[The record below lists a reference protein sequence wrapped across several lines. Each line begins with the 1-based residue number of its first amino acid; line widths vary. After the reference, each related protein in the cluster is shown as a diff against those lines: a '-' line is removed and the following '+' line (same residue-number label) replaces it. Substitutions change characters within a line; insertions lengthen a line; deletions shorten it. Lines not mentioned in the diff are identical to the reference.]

1 MLGTTSLGWV
11 IFVGLFLV
19 SHFLPAQSAIPTQT
33 PIIQA
38 QHFSLEE
45 GLSHRHVTSIH
56 QDSAGFLW
64 FGSKYGLNRFDGY
77 GFKWFTEEKNGLQSN
92 EIDQILADSKG
103 RLWLFHT
110 GNIWQGDVITIDL
123 FDPVTQLVQSFKEVF
138 GPTARFDQSDIICFT
153 KNKQGHLAFLTKSH
167 LIVYTDR
174 FVYYPISEPD
184 ISLARQIYWADDG
197 RFWVVV
203 VKRLDRTKLLILDSE
218 GTVEH
223 EILEEINAE
232 PVILDLDGQG
242 GGKYSTF
249 VRAKDYERIHQKYYI
264 IDSTGYK
271 SEDLASERFFGA
283 YDIKQGF
290 LSAVM
295 QKIQS
300 YYWVST
306 EEREFKLLP
315 EDGGRPILLSEQY
328 PFLKFP
334 TSIMVDHEGAIWVA
348 TEFGVYRFIL
358 KKPRFKVFLHDRKVP
373 VTDETFSIRGMAV
386 VDDGADSYLWAAIE
400 QLGLLWR
407 VDLRTGEEREIKGK
421 IGARWALG
429 KTKQNDILFA
439 GTRDMLKIHGKT
451 GEVMHS
457 YQFEKP
463 ADALAIWMNVEDK
476 YGKIWSD
483 NYETGKLIFFND
495 GKQTSL
501 ENWTGDPGTIYTYQF
516 SENETDTAWVAT
528 SKGLFRL
535 NIQNGQVVARYWKE
549 GKGKFHLPFD
559 HVYHF
564 IQEEN
569 GTFWLATATGGLV
582 NWSPDQGI
590 IERLTRVDGLPNNTI
605 YAVYP
610 DEHGNFWMP
619 TDYGIAVLNRT
630 TRKIRTYTVKDG
642 LSNNEFNRIS
652 HCRDEAGNFYFGSL
666 NGVTAFHPDDFVTD
680 TTAYHPPMVITGF
693 HQFDA
698 SSNHIVDKTAELLRS
713 NTIVMRPGDNL
724 LRLEFSLLAFQNMKN
739 VQYSYQLK
747 GVDGEWNY
755 QNENTIRLSRLPY
768 GKYVLAIR
776 GQTAEGMWSDKM
788 LNINVWVVKPF
799 YLQTWFIVLVIAS
812 VLGGIFYYYK
822 QRERRLKDRQS
833 ELELMVRERTAII
846 EHQKEELQSL
856 DAAKSRFFAN
866 ISHELRTPLTLMLGP
881 IRSLLKGKH
890 SQEQQEKLLNI
901 ARQSGQQLQ
910 QLINEIL
917 DLRKLEMG
925 KMEVQV
931 EPTLLTTFFNRHAS
945 QFESLAKSKQID
957 YSYETT
963 IPNDIA
969 ANIDQEKCRQILYNL
984 ISNALKFTPAG
995 GWVSV
1000 NCSLQGNNL
1009 RLNVS
1014 DSGFGIP
1021 PEDLPHVFDRFFQS
1035 NRPGKI
1041 AEGGTGIGLALCQ
1054 EYSRLFGGS
1063 ISVES
1068 TVGKGSV
1075 FSVEFPV
1082 TLADTRQ
1089 LLPAGATSETI
1100 EPEAI
1105 SQASVVAKSAPAPE
1119 ELTSKPTILLVEDN
1133 TELQAYIRLILEE
1146 KYHVITA
1153 GNGQEALN
1161 LLLNNNNATPHSALH
1176 TPHLIL
1182 SDLMMPV
1189 MDGYQLLERLKSDDT
1204 TRHIPVIM
1212 LTARAEAK
1220 DRLKALRIGVDDYLT
1235 KPFDE
1240 EELLVRIENLLNNQV
1255 ARRSTFTNKTAPNAN
1270 PLISQPDREWLETF
1284 EEYVQKHFSS
1294 DILSVSTLAQEF
1306 AMSEST
1312 LLRQLKR
1319 LTGLSPIQ
1327 YIQEVRLNEAR
1338 LLLENRSYSSIAQVA
1353 SKVGYVDARTFTRSF
1368 KQRFGKVPTELM
1380 GE

>member
-1 MLGTTSLGWV
+1 M
-11 IFVGLFLV
+11 
-19 SHFLPAQSAIPTQT
+19 PAQSAIFNQT

-38 QHFSLEE
+38 QYFSLEE

-92 EIDQILADSKG
+92 EIDQILADAKG

-110 GNIWQGDVITIDL
+110 GNIWQGEVITIDL
-123 FDPVTQLVQSFKEVF
+123 FDPVTHLVQSFKEAF
-138 GPTARFDQSDIICFT
+138 GETARFDQSDIICFT

-167 LIVYTDR
+167 LIVHTDR

-184 ISLARQIYWADDG
+184 IRLARKIYWADDG

-203 VKRLDRTKLLILDSE
+203 VKRLERTKLLILDSE

-223 EILEEINAE
+223 EILEEKNAE
-232 PVILDLDGQG
+232 PVIRDLDEHG
-242 GGKYSTF
+242 GGQYSTSI
-249 VRAKDYERIHQKYYI
+249 RAGASGQTQRKHYK
-264 IDSTGYK
+264 IDPSGNK
-271 SEDLASERFFGA
+271 SEDLAAERFFGA

-290 LSAVM
+290 LSAILE
-295 QKIQS
+295 KIQS

-315 EDGGRPILLSEQY
+315 ENGGRPILLSEQY
-328 PFLKFP
+328 PSLKFP
-334 TSIMVDHEGAIWVA
+334 TSILADHEGAIWVA
-348 TEFGVYRFIL
+348 TEFGVYRFML

-373 VTDETFSIRGMAV
+373 LTDETFSIRGMAV
-386 VDDGADSYLWAAIE
+386 VDDGADSYLWAMVE

-407 VDLRTGEEREIKGK
+407 VDLRTGEEREIMGRD
-421 IGARWALG
+421 GARWALG
-429 KTKQNDILFA
+429 KTKQNEILCA
-439 GTRDMLKIHGKT
+439 GTRDMLKIKGKT
-451 GEVMHS
+451 GEVVHS
-457 YQFEKP
+457 YHFEKP

-483 NYETGKLIFFND
+483 NYEAGKLIFFNE
-495 GKQTSL
+495 GKQTNL

-516 SENETDTAWVAT
+516 AEDKTDTAWVAT

-559 HVYHF
+559 HVHHF
-564 IQEEN
+564 IQAEN

-582 NWSPDQGI
+582 NWSPNQGI

-619 TDYGIAVLNRT
+619 TDYGIAILNRS
-630 TRKIRTYTVKDG
+630 TRSIRTYTVNDG

-652 HCRDEAGNFYFGSL
+652 HCRDEAGNFYFGTL
-666 NGVTAFHPDDFVTD
+666 NGVTAFHPDDFVAD
-680 TTAYHPPMVITGF
+680 TTAYHPPLVITSF

-698 SSNHIVDKTAELLRS
+698 ASNQLVDKTADLLRS

-724 LRLEFSLLAFQNMKN
+724 FRLEFSLLAFQDMKN
-739 VQYSYQLK
+739 VQYSYRLE

-755 QNENTIRLSRLPY
+755 QNVNTIRLSRLPY
-768 GKYVLAIR
+768 GNYVLAIR
-776 GQTAEGMWSDKM
+776 GQTAEGLWSNHM
-788 LNINVWVVKPF
+788 LHINVQVVKPF
-799 YLQTWFIVLVIAS
+799 YLQAWFIVLAFAS

-822 QRERRLKDRQS
+822 QRERGLKERQA
-833 ELELMVRERTAII
+833 ELERVVRERTATI

-856 DAAKSRFFAN
+856 DAAKSHFFAN

-881 IRSLLKGKH
+881 IKSLLKGNH
-890 SQEQQEKLLNI
+890 PPEQQEKLLNI
-901 ARQSGQQLQ
+901 AKQSGQQLQ

-925 KMEVQV
+925 KMEVHA

-957 YSYETT
+957 FSHETT
-963 IPNDIA
+963 MPEDA
-969 ANIDQEKCRQILYNL
+969 VANIDQDKFRQILYNL
-984 ISNALKFTPAG
+984 LSNALKFTPAG
-995 GWVSV
+995 GRVSV
-1000 NCSLQGNNL
+1000 NCSLHGNSLNL
-1009 RLNVS
+1009 KVA
-1014 DSGFGIP
+1014 DSGSGIP

-1035 NRPGKI
+1035 SRPGKP

-1054 EYSRLFGGS
+1054 EYAKLFGGS
-1063 ISVES
+1063 ISVDS
-1068 TVGKGSV
+1068 TVEKGSV
-1075 FSVEFPV
+1075 FSIEFPV
-1082 TLADTRQ
+1082 TLADARQ
-1089 LLPAGATSETI
+1089 LQPAGIT
-1100 EPEAI
+1100 PEAI
-1105 SQASVVAKSAPAPE
+1105 ETDAIPQASVVAKSAPAPE
-1119 ELTSKPTILLVEDN
+1119 ELTSKTTILLVEDN
-1133 TELQAYIRLILEE
+1133 PELQDYIRLILEE

-1153 GNGQEALN
+1153 GNGQEALDSQLTAN
-1161 LLLNNNNATPHSALH
+1161 CQ
-1176 TPHLIL
+1176 LII

-1189 MDGYQLLERLKSDDT
+1189 MDGYQLLEILKSDDA

-1240 EELLVRIENLLNNQV
+1240 EELLVRIENLLANHAV
-1255 ARRSTFTNKTAPNAN
+1255 RRAAADEMRAAGEATD
-1270 PLISQPDREWLETF
+1270 ISQPDKDWLENF
-1284 EEYVQKHFSS
+1284 ETYLQRNIANDVLTVPF
-1294 DILSVSTLAQEF
+1294 LAQEF

-1319 LTGLSPIQ
+1319 LTGLSPQ
-1327 YIQEVRLNEAR
+1327 KYWMEMRLNEAR
-1338 LLLENRSYSSIAQVA
+1338 QMLENRQFDSITMVA
-1353 SKVGYVDARTFTRSF
+1353 SKVGYPDARSF
-1368 KQRFGKVPTELM
+1368 SRAFKERFGKLPSEILND
-1380 GE
+1380 